1 MTEQR
6 APGTGGTRQPNTI
19 GVEDSSRAIPD
30 EPTPVREARD
40 RLAQIFGYVE
50 DAVYVGLAV
59 LLAGMAVVL
68 LGTSALTFWRH
79 IAAGDLAANIV
90 GLLDQLLLVLMV
102 VEILYTVQVSF
113 REHVLTAPPFLLV
126 ALIAAV
132 RRIVVL
138 TAESHKVLERGEPAF
153 RAAMVE
159 LALLIVLSVGLV
171 ICLYLLRARPS
182 PGAGPPAAEARK
194 GRRAGV

>member
-40 RLAQIFGYVE
+40 RLAQIFRYVQ
-50 DAVYVGLAV
+50 DALYRRLAV
-59 LLAGMAVVL
+59 PLAGMAVVL
-68 LGTSALTFWRH
+68 LGTSALRFWRH

-138 TAESHKVLERGEPAF
+138 T
-153 RAAMVE
+153 
-159 LALLIVLSVGLV
+159 
-171 ICLYLLRARPS
+171 
-182 PGAGPPAAEARK
+182 
-194 GRRAGV
+194 

>member
-1 MTEQR
+1 MPEETHDTAKR
-6 APGTGGTRQPNTI
+6 DTI
-19 GVEDSSRAIPD
+19 GVEESSGAISR
-30 EPTPVREARD
+30 EPAPVAETRN
-40 RLAQIFGYVE
+40 RLARVFGYVE

-59 LLAGMAVVL
+59 LLAAMAVVL

-79 IAAGDLAANIV
+79 AAAGDLAGNIV
-90 GLLDQLLLVLMV
+90 SLLDQLLLVLMV

-138 TAESHKVLERGEPAF
+138 TAESHKVVEKGETAF

-159 LALLIVLSVGLV
+159 LALLTFLSVGLV
-171 ICLYLLRARPS
+171 VCLYLLRARTR
-182 PGAGPPAAEARK
+182 PGTSEPAAERAK
-194 GRRAGV
+194 GGTS